1 MPTSTETGGRKVPNI
16 LQDERIYRQP
26 RGDPAGLPE
35 RRGPQP
41 FTKTGGEVPI
51 NVRKRFGILLPR
63 GWRGYFPRLRRQ
75 VRLSVEASAQGSRL
89 LFDFGKERRETPTLG
104 VSIFGQP
111 GLEQTQKTKSV
122 VHLQRRVTPR
132 ALVQLM
138 RDRWVQISEAIE
150 YHLEGKSQRRGVIF
164 ISPAP
169 HWPPAHRRGG
179 GVHRQCQQDSPLF
192 GPLHRATTS
201 GNAAACDTVT
211 FSPYFREP
219 PTS

>member
-1 MPTSTETGGRKVPNI
+1 MLTSTETGRRRSQIFCRMREFTGSREAI
-16 LQDERIYRQP
+16 P
-26 RGDPAGLPE
+26 RVCLSAG
-35 RRGPQP
+35 GPQP
-41 FTKTGGEVPI
+41 FTETGGEVP
-51 NVRKRFGILLPR
+51 NHVAKGSDTSATRVSRLLPAALEAP
-63 GWRGYFPRLRRQ
+63 GSLA
-75 VRLSVEASAQGSRL
+75 VEASAQARAS
-89 LFDFGKERRETPTLG
+89 LFDFGKERLETPTLG

-122 VHLQRRVTPR
+122 VHLQHRVTPR
-132 ALVQLM
+132 AVVQLM

-150 YHLEGKSQRRGVIF
+150 YHLEGKSQPRGVIF
-164 ISPAP
+164 ISLAP
-169 HWPPAHRRGG
+169 HWPPAYRRGG